1 MTPAQVKYQLLPPLQ
16 EISISKA
23 FDKVLHEVLIL
34 KLKEDGGTSG
44 NLLIFYVNFREIEN
58 KEF

>member
-16 EISISKA
+16 EITISKA

-34 KLKEDGGTSG
+34 KLKEDGISG

>member
-16 EISISKA
+16 EISISKG

-34 KLKEDGGTSG
+34 KLKEDGISG